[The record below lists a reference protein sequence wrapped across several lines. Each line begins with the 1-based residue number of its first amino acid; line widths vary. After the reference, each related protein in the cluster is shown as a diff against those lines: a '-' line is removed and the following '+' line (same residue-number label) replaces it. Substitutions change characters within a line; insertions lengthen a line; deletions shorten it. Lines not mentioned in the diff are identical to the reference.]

1 MNVFRLTLVGAALA
15 CALMQSGCATVT
27 RGTTEQLMI
36 QSEPSAAQVRLS
48 NGFTGVTPVAFKVP
62 RKGDVIVTVTKEGYE
77 PAEVTVRSQLSGAG
91 TAGFLGNALIGG
103 IIGGG
108 VDVATGA
115 TLAHTPNPVVVTLR
129 PVEPLPP
136 AAPAEEVAESPVAES
151 TPPAPSEAVENE
163 TPKP

>member
-1 MNVFRLTLVGAALA
+1 M
-15 CALMQSGCATVT
+15 
-27 RGTTEQLMI
+27 
-36 QSEPSAAQVRLS
+36 
-48 NGFTGVTPVAFKVP
+48 AFKVP

-77 PAEVTVRSQLSGAG
+77 PAEVMVRSQLSGAG

-103 IIGGG
+103 LIGGG

-129 PVEPLPP
+129 PVEPPPP
-136 AAPAEEVAESPVAES
+136 AAPAEEVAERPVAES
-151 TPPAPSEAVENE
+151 TPPAPSDAVENE